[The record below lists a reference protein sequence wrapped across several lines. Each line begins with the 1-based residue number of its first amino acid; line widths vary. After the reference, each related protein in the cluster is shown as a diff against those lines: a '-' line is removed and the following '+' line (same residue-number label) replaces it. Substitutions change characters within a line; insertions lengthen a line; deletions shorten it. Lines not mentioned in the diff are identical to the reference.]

1 MHNRALQKLDW
12 TMAESIEGPALA
24 SVGTVHSET
33 SADAELEKAVW
44 GFERRGEER
53 RGMEL
58 S

>member
-44 GFERRGEER
+44 GFERRG
-53 RGMEL
+53 
-58 S
+58 